1 MHHHSNLFFNE
12 PFGFSSENLRTTL
25 KPFRSFFK
33 EITLKK
39 NGFLVKQ
46 GEVCKYFCFIDEG
59 VLRHTIEIDGQEK
72 TTYLGMQNTVTVA
85 LNSFLLQQPSRK
97 SIKAL
102 FDCRLWIMNR
112 DVFLEL
118 RENNPDFHKFY
129 YNLIEKQLCLIDEY
143 RLDLLTL
150 SPEERYQK
158 LLENEPKLIHDI
170 PLHYLSSLLGI
181 SDRHMSRIRKNIK

>member
-1 MHHHSNLFFNE
+1 MKQHSNPQFQELS
-12 PFGFSSENLRTTL
+12 GFSSENLRATL
-25 KPFRSFFK
+25 EPFRSFFK
-33 EITLKK
+33 EIILKR
-39 NGFLVKQ
+39 NDVLVKE
-46 GEVCKYFCFIDEG
+46 GDVCDYFCFIDEG

-72 TTYLGMQNTVTVA
+72 TTYLGLQNTVTVA
-85 LNSFLLQQPSRK
+85 LNSFLNQQPSRK

-102 FDCRLWIMNR
+102 FDCKLWIL
-112 DVFLEL
+112 DLPSFLDL
-118 RENNPDFHKFY
+118 RTNNIDFQTFY

-158 LLENEPKLIHDI
+158 LIENEPKFIHDI

>member
-1 MHHHSNLFFNE
+1 MHSHSNLFFNE
-12 PFGFSSENLRTTL
+12 PFGFSSENLRTSL
-25 KPFRSFFK
+25 KPFRSSFQ

-39 NGFLVKQ
+39 NDFLVKQ
-46 GEVCKYFCFIDEG
+46 GEVCPYFCFIDEG

-72 TTYLGMQNTVTVA
+72 TTYLGMQNTVTAA

-102 FDCRLWIMNR
+102 FDCRLWIMNQA
-112 DVFLEL
+112 VFLEL
-118 RENNPDFHKFY
+118 RENNPDFYKFY

-181 SDRHMSRIRKNIK
+181 SDRHMSRIRKKIK